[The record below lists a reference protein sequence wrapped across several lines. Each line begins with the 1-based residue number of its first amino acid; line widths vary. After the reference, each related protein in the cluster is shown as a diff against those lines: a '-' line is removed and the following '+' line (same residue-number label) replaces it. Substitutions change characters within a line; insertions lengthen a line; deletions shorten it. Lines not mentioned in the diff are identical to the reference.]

1 MTLRPA
7 RPFDPERR
15 RSGPP
20 KALDGIRAKRTSPRP
35 TTVSPRF
42 PNGMHTYS
50 WQVDRALFDE
60 LAKAA
65 TAQERSMSA
74 LLRIIVREYLEGRTD
89 GPA

>member
-1 MTLRPA
+1 
-7 RPFDPERR
+7 
-15 RSGPP
+15 
-20 KALDGIRAKRTSPRP
+20 
-35 TTVSPRF
+35 
-42 PNGMHTYS
+42 MHTYS